1 MYKSIVFVFVWMICV
16 SVLSALPN
24 IILTGILN
32 IELNQ
37 WAMVEV
43 YSTSLLLIGFIAH
56 KFLAKPKKQMPVD
69 IDEAILKTERKYTK
83 LTAKSMSIS
92 AWVGG
97 AILMTVTI
105 AHIATSGLIFLPSSM
120 NPNSLIQILSITTLI
135 TVPTLT

>member
-43 YSTSLLLIGFIAH
+43 YSTSLLLIGFIVH
-56 KFLAKPKKQMPVD
+56 KFLAKPKKQMPID
-69 IDEAILKTERKYTK
+69 IDEFTKRVARLAMNYGNLLDIKSNFDGNASGIILESRIDK
-83 LTAKSMSIS
+83 
-92 AWVGG
+92 G
-97 AILMTVTI
+97 
-105 AHIATSGLIFLPSSM
+105 
-120 NPNSLIQILSITTLI
+120 
-135 TVPTLT
+135 